1 VAQFSR
7 GIGERR
13 LFLLKR
19 LYFFAKKL
27 CTRKLGENA
36 IKCRGNK
43 NREGREKLLHFLLL
57 LSKVK
62 GRPKRIRNNIKK
74 WGSTIIGANS
84 GEFVTFY
91 GFIIFK

>member
-1 VAQFSR
+1 
-7 GIGERR
+7 
-13 LFLLKR
+13 LKR

-36 IKCRGNK
+36 IKCRRNK

-62 GRPKRIRNNIKK
+62 GRPKRIRNNKEVKNRNDVILK
-74 WGSTIIGANS
+74 SGAAQ
-84 GEFVTFY
+84 
-91 GFIIFK
+91 